1 MSIKLKQVVDFI
13 INKINESRDN
23 KSNKYYVVSDIVDAV
38 NQFENIR
45 NFYHSSPDN
54 EKQIMK
60 LINKIFEKDGIVNP
74 ATNEIL
80 YKEIE
85 QLVINIIYT
94 IKENY

>member
-23 KSNKYYVVSDIVDAV
+23 KGNKYYIVSDIVDAV

-45 NFYHSSPDN
+45 NFYHASQDN
-54 EKQIMK
+54 EEKIMK

-74 ATNEIL
+74 AAPEIL

-85 QLVINIIYT
+85 
-94 IKENY
+94 